1 MGISIRSYLTAGVAC
16 TAAGVIALTPLSLP
30 PQHNETVLVPYSAS
44 SPVRLAA
51 LIKPEDIDAVVE
63 QLTST
68 VTDFIGPY
76 ADSLT
81 LAPFTTVAGLLNQV
95 IDANYTLWRAL
106 TVASSGSPELQ
117 GLFESV
123 GNGILTA
130 LGDLGDPLQD
140 ALDVVN
146 DSNVNG
152 QEVLAQAL
160 TYSLTAALTAVAG
173 IINDPTSAASYLG
186 ALQAPIGIGANLA
199 LGVNDGAADLMF
211 PAFGLPVI
219 GIGAGQGLATAALGG
234 ADSAL
239 GATELLATNE
249 NEVLGALVGAIRT
262 ATIQPALAV
271 LASANPVLNA
281 PLVAA
286 LVATGVLTGNAI
298 DDNGT
303 PDDPDDD
310 YWIDTGFPVIIGA
323 TSSALTGALGAIGA
337 DPLSPQS
344 YAAALWSLGNGGL
357 NVVDG
362 GITTMTTMARIS
374 LGAAVIPV
382 LGGAMTA
389 LPGLNTA
396 IGAAATRILKAIG
409 VEDEIANAPSE
420 FATKMNAAIN
430 DVGTTVGEGLDK
442 ADDAIKDLD
451 AQALHLTGEARGALT
466 DALGVQ
472 PPAPARMYQQSSV
485 PADPVVQEEITPEGD
500 LSALQDVADQDP
512 QAKRESLTVES
523 FTAMLAADSDSDA
536 ATALR
541 RAPRATM
548 RAAGELRRGVNKAGR
563 TTAAAFTQAGK
574 DIVDPAMR
582 GDVEGT
588 IRGVAKAP
596 KTIAGG
602 LRDAGT
608 QLQQSV
614 TSARQEF
621 KKTMRG
627 DSGGGSTSTGE
638 SDKAS

>member
-16 TAAGVIALTPLSLP
+16 TAAGAIALTPLSLP

-68 VTDFIGPY
+68 VTDVIGPY

-95 IDANYTLWRAL
+95 IDVNYTLWSAL
-106 TVASSGSPELQ
+106 TAASSGSPELQ

-262 ATIQPALAV
+262 ATIQPTLAV

-286 LVATGVLTGNAI
+286 LVATGVLTGNAM

-500 LSALQDVADQDP
+500 LSALQDAAQQDP

-523 FTAMLAADSDSDA
+523 FTAMLAADSDG

-627 DSGGGSTSTGE
+627 DSGGGSTSASE